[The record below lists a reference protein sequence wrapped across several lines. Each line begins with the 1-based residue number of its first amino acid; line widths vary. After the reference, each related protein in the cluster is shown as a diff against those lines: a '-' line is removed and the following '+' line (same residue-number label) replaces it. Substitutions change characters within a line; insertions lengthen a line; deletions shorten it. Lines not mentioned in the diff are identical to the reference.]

1 MRSTGKPG
9 CRRQGSRD
17 ISEDE
22 AELWSTAMRATQR
35 LTAKPRVVGSVLAAN
50 QPARQTTAAGAIT
63 PPRRAQDPGRAQSKA
78 PAPPVIGKNGPQLA
92 KFDRRRVRKI
102 ASGQVEIDGSIDLHG
117 RREREAYSALRSF
130 LIEAHGRG
138 WRTVLVITGKGRG
151 LASANAQTDH
161 RVIGDR
167 GIIRRSVPR
176 WLEESQFRLVVLS
189 YTIAHPRHGGDG
201 AFYVQLRK
209 SPFAT

>member
-1 MRSTGKPG
+1 MSK
-9 CRRQGSRD
+9 RRQGSRD

-22 AELWSTAMRATQR
+22 AELWLTAMRATQR
-35 LTAKPRVVGSVLAAN
+35 LTAKPRVAGSSTAAN
-50 QPARQTTAAGAIT
+50 QPAHQPTAARVIAPT
-63 PPRRAQDPGRAQSKA
+63 KRSQSTLPAQSSA
-78 PAPPVIGKNGPQLA
+78 PALPVVGKEAPQLA
-92 KFDRRRVRKI
+92 KFDRRKARKI
-102 ASGQVEIDGSIDLHG
+102 ASGKVEIDGRIDLHG

-138 WRTVLVITGKGRG
+138 WRTVLIITGKGRG
-151 LASANAQTDH
+151 RVSDYEHSQGSAI
-161 RVIGDR
+161 RDR

-176 WLEESQFRLVVLS
+176 WLEESQFRLVVLG
-189 YTIAHPRHGGDG
+189 YTIAHPCHGGDG